1 MKILRSLLPILPA
14 LALIACSTLP
24 PIRPADPVAAPQIL
38 KHCEAPFLKSPYRLV
53 QSIEA
58 VVAGHGT
65 TLMGITLFDPAAET
79 IHCAL
84 LTLEGFSLFEA
95 RSDRGVI
102 SVKRAIKPFDSP
114 HFAKNMLDDIRLAFL
129 APRGRLMESG
139 IFEADGS
146 SACRY
151 EADRENT
158 MDVIVR
164 NGSWDILTYGEHSQ
178 ILRQVRASLLKDG
191 IPEILELTGFMK
203 MKYTLKMTLISAEPV
218 TAEVLRKAVQGD
230 RNL

>member
-1 MKILRSLLPILPA
+1 MKIFRSLLFILPA
-14 LALIACSTLP
+14 LALVACSALP
-24 PIRPADPVAAPQIL
+24 PIRPADPAAARQVL
-38 KHCEAPFLKSPYRLV
+38 ERCETPFLKSPYRLV

-58 VVAGHGT
+58 VVAGHCT
-65 TLMGITLFDPAAET
+65 TLMGITLFDPAVET
-79 IHCAL
+79 VHCAL
-84 LTLEGFSLFEA
+84 LTLEGLTLFEA
-95 RSDRGVI
+95 RSDRGVVT
-102 SVKRAIKPFDSP
+102 VKRAVKPFDSP
-114 HFAKNMLDDIRLAFL
+114 HFAENMLNDIRLAFL

-151 EADRENT
+151 EADREIT
-158 MDVIVR
+158 LDVIVR
-164 NGSWDILTYGEHSQ
+164 DGSWDILTYGEHNQ

-191 IPEILELTGFMK
+191 IPEILELTGFLQ

-218 TAEVLRKAVQGD
+218 TAEVLRKAAQGD